1 MVKELTYSFMQNT
14 LQSYGSSDIYRALEK
29 NILPA
34 NFVPNDRYD
43 ELLLND
49 VFGFIFNDHL
59 FQEWCHALV
68 PKPGME
74 CIRSERGV
82 PTICTGYNLSVA
94 EVRAAKGDAR
104 VIESFMKSMAR
115 CLVDR
120 GLPYEEV
127 FACILDGI
135 YTIQHVTTTRLDFV
149 H

>member
-1 MVKELTYSFMQNT
+1 MHASFDITQYLNRFA
-14 LQSYGSSDIYRALEK
+14 SADIYRTLEK
-29 NILPA
+29 NILPS
-34 NFVPNDRYD
+34 NFVLNDRYD

-49 VFGFIFNDHL
+49 VLGFIFSDHL
-59 FQEWCHALV
+59 FQEWRRGLV
-68 PKPGME
+68 PNTSVE

-82 PTICTGYNLSVA
+82 PTICTGYNLSIA

-104 VIESFMKSMAR
+104 VIEGFMRSMAR

-135 YTIQHVTTTRLDFV
+135 YTIQHVTTTRLDIV